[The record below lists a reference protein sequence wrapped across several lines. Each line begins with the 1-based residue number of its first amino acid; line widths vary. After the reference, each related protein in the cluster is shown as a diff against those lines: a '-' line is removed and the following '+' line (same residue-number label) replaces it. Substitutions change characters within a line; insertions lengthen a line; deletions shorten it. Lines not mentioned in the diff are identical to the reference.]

1 MKTIKNYKIV
11 AFFLAMTMVLSCV
24 KDDDYDV
31 PNTDPVA
38 PIIDGEII
46 SINALN
52 SLLEQ
57 EQNTNGND
65 ILSFTES
72 NLFISGYV
80 ISNDEAGNIYE
91 ELVLQ
96 DSPSN
101 PTRGVKVLINVSPLN
116 TTYEFGRKVYVKL
129 DGLAVGYNGGVLS
142 LGFRD
147 GTQVEAIAES
157 LMDQTIIREVELA
170 TIEAMPINI
179 SD

>member
-11 AFFLAMTMVLSCV
+11 AFFFAMTMVLSCV

-38 PIIDGEII
+38 PIIDGEVI

-65 ILSFTES
+65 ILSFSES
-72 NLFISGYV
+72 DLYISGYV

-96 DSPSN
+96 DSPNN
-101 PTRGVKVLINVSPLN
+101 PTRGVKVLINVSPLY

-129 DGLAVGYNGGVLS
+129 DGLACCRYL
-142 LGFRD
+142 F
-147 GTQVEAIAES
+147 
-157 LMDQTIIREVELA
+157 TILLY
-170 TIEAMPINI
+170 
-179 SD
+179 

>member
-1 MKTIKNYKIV
+1 MKTFKNYKIV

-57 EQNTNGND
+57 EQTTNSND

-72 NLFISGYV
+72 NLYISGYV

-91 ELVLQ
+91 ELVLGKNLKKTAYKNILYADEKQ
-96 DSPSN
+96 KITKSFEKTFLDLKKSYLKN
-101 PTRGVKVLINVSPLN
+101 DIKKIITCLKNNV
-116 TTYEFGRKVYVKL
+116 
-129 DGLAVGYNGGVLS
+129 
-142 LGFRD
+142 
-147 GTQVEAIAES
+147 
-157 LMDQTIIREVELA
+157 
-170 TIEAMPINI
+170 
-179 SD
+179 

>member
-11 AFFLAMTMVLSCV
+11 AFFFAMTMVLSCV

-38 PIIDGEII
+38 PIIDGEVI

-65 ILSFTES
+65 ILSFAES
-72 NLFISGYV
+72 DLYISGYV

-96 DSPSN
+96 DSPNN
-101 PTRGVKVLINVSPLN
+101 PTRGVKV
-116 TTYEFGRKVYVKL
+116 
-129 DGLAVGYNGGVLS
+129 
-142 LGFRD
+142 
-147 GTQVEAIAES
+147 
-157 LMDQTIIREVELA
+157 
-170 TIEAMPINI
+170 
-179 SD
+179 